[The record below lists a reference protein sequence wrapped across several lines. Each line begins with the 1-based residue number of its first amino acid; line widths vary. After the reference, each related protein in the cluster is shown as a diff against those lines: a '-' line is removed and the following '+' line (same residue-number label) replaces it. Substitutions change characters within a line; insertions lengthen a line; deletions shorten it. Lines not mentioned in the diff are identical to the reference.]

1 MFRSP
6 ITKSKDALNMLVP
19 LFSKITILFAIL
31 LILEDSFVIYLVNNR
46 CLLNFLCFYGINND
60 NST

>member
-1 MFRSP
+1 
-6 ITKSKDALNMLVP
+6 MLVP

-31 LILEDSFVIYLVNNR
+31 LILKDSFVIYLVNNR